1 MSDFLVLLA
10 FVAVWIILQTI
21 VLPKIGVP
29 T

>member
-10 FVAVWIILQTI
+10 FVAVWIILQTV